1 MTEGRNT
8 GFQKIIRALQANGS
22 PMPVFETDEERTFF
36 LATLFIHPSFTLP
49 TDNAN
54 GNVNGDVNGDVN
66 DNAETDEKSAKYE
79 EGILAAIKANPNIT
93 IAALAQSIGVSQ
105 RTVSRVLKKL
115 KDEKIIRRD
124 GGDRRGK
131 WIIL

>member
-8 GFQKIIRALQANGS
+8 GFQKIIRALRANGS

-54 GNVNGDVNGDVN
+54 GNVNGDVN
-66 DNAETDEKSAKYE
+66 DNAETDEKSTKYE